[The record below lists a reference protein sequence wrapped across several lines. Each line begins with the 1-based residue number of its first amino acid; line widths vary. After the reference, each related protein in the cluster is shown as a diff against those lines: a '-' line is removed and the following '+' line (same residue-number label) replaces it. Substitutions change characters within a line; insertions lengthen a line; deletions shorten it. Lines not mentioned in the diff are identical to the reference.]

1 MPPIWGSVRTRWLS
15 RPWMYQRE
23 FSGKQNLNGY
33 QRQRFHQKKN
43 RSIID
48 KPPGT
53 EEIPLVTD
61 VSQGSSQWLPSRV
74 SGRGRKP
81 RQGPTHANTR
91 PKAPGMAAI
100 GATRGQKGALA
111 RQQRLLHATVSSFN
125 CKPPEGICSD
135 MCLTLFIIQYSFWM
149 NSFFD
154 SLWAAEVIFF
164 LAPTDVLTRFG

>member
-1 MPPIWGSVRTRWLS
+1 MSPNLS
-15 RPWMYQRE
+15 LTNHLGRRK
-23 FSGKQNLNGY
+23 S
-33 QRQRFHQKKN
+33 
-43 RSIID
+43 
-48 KPPGT
+48 
-53 EEIPLVTD
+53 PLVTD

-125 CKPPEGICSD
+125 CKPPRGHLFRHVSD
-135 MCLTLFIIQYSFWM
+135 PIHYIVQFLGGFILWLSLGCWSDFLFSTHWCPHPLWM
-149 NSFFD
+149 TG
-154 SLWAAEVIFF
+154 VHVR
-164 LAPTDVLTRFG
+164 LASKWMAPKRAIE

>member
-1 MPPIWGSVRTRWLS
+1 MVIRDRDFTKRRTDLS
-15 RPWMYQRE
+15 LTNHLGRR
-23 FSGKQNLNGY
+23 
-33 QRQRFHQKKN
+33 
-43 RSIID
+43 RS
-48 KPPGT
+48 
-53 EEIPLVTD
+53 PLVTD

-125 CKPPEGICSD
+125 CKPSRGHLFRHVSD
-135 MCLTLFIIQYSFWM
+135 RIHCLVQFL
-149 NSFFD
+149 NSTFD
-154 SLWAAEVIFF
+154 SLWAAQVIFF

>member
-1 MPPIWGSVRTRWLS
+1 MASTSCQHIPCLRW
-15 RPWMYQRE
+15 R
-23 FSGKQNLNGY
+23 
-33 QRQRFHQKKN
+33 RFHQKKN

-125 CKPPEGICSD
+125 CKPSRGHLFRHVSD
-135 MCLTLFIIQYSFWM
+135 RIHYLVQ
-149 NSFFD
+149 
-154 SLWAAEVIFF
+154 F
-164 LAPTDVLTRFG
+164 LDEFHL